1 MQIDLNRTSVAL
13 VGESNPIAVAAL
25 DALVA
30 NGGRVSNAPDILLV
44 SLPLAPRAGV
54 EVTPL
59 LAAAR
64 KAAERMAAGDGG
76 RILFLVSAIAGMPMR
91 RHTDFS
97 VAMASVLAGVR
108 GLAMEFGPKV
118 LVNALGAGA
127 IGEPLL
133 AGDEA
138 MLSHASIKRSGT
150 VEEITDTVLFFCD
163 PLNSYTTG
171 QLLSVDGG
179 WTAGYGRHF

>member
-1 MQIDLNRTSVAL
+1 
-13 VGESNPIAVAAL
+13 
-25 DALVA
+25 
-30 NGGRVSNAPDILLV
+30 
-44 SLPLAPRAGV
+44 
-54 EVTPL
+54 
-59 LAAAR
+59 
-64 KAAERMAAGDGG
+64 
-76 RILFLVSAIAGMPMR
+76 MR
-91 RHTDFS
+91 RHTDYS

-138 MLSHASIKRSGT
+138 MLSHASVKRAGT
-150 VEEITDTVLFFCD
+150 MEEITDTVLFFCD
-163 PLNSYTTG
+163 PLNTYTTG